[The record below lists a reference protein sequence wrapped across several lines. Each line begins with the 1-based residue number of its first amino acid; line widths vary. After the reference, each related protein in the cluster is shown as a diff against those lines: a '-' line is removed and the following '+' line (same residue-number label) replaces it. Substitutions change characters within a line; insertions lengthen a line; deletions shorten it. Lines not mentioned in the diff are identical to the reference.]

1 MQAITRNH
9 MTVSSTGL
17 RARKCVCSVAQ
28 HVWFFVTPWT
38 VVCQASLSMGFLR
51 QEYWSGLPFPSPGD
65 LPNLGSNP
73 CLLHWQ
79 ADFFFF
85 FLTTE
90 PPGRP
95 QIVISTQWKHTP
107 ESSSAYI
114 RDPGVSEL
122 FTCPIVLHRG
132 CTLQENWTLCDRPW
146 QRWLMNL
153 DSLIGHPEQR
163 LYHIWHVWGSTTR
176 IGSLWELQLRKFE
189 WREHGFSLPES
200 PMLASLQSF
209 LGWVVVL
216 FTFYSWCGFY
226 PKVFV
231 DFIKFYF
238 CFTFWFF
245 GFEAWGILA
254 SWSGIEPTPPALE
267 GEIFFN
273 YYC

>member
-1 MQAITRNH
+1 MSDSLWPHGLWSARRLCPWDSSGKNTGVGCHFFLQGIFPTWDQTH
-9 MTVSSTGL
+9 VSYIG
-17 RARKCVCSVAQ
+17 
-28 HVWFFVTPWT
+28 
-38 VVCQASLSMGFLR
+38 R
-51 QEYWSGLPFPSPGD
+51 QMSF
-65 LPNLGSNP
+65 
-73 CLLHWQ
+73 
-79 ADFFFF
+79 FFFF
-85 FLTTE
+85 FLTNE

-95 QIVISTQWKHTP
+95 QIVISKQWKHTP
-107 ESSSAYI
+107 ESRSAYI

-238 CFTFWFF
+238 CFTFLFF